1 MVAASAGEF
10 LGDSLQRIDA
20 AQPHHDLL
28 TTELVNRLGE
38 PLGDLTLLSD
48 RQLVLGC
55 LELRGGRPEV
65 VLERVTVELQLPP
78 GDVGA
83 EQ

>member
-28 TTELVNRLGE
+28 TTELVDRLGE

-48 RQLVLGC
+48 RQLGPGMPSSC
-55 LELRGGRPEV
+55 AV
-65 VLERVTVELQLPP
+65 VARRLFSSASRLSCSCRQVT
-78 GDVGA
+78 
-83 EQ
+83 